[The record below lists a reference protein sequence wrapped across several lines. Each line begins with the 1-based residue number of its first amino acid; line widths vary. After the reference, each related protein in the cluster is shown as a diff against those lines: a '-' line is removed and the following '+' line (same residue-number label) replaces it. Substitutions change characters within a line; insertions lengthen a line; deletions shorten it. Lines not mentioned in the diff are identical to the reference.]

1 MRGWW
6 LIVRDRGAIRR
17 VWGSWGR
24 VGEDLAGR
32 VRKKGRIA
40 DRVAGEEVW

>member
-6 LIVRDRGAIRR
+6 LIVRDRGASRR
-17 VWGSWGR
+17 VWGSWWR
-24 VGEDLAGR
+24 VGEYLTGR
-32 VRKKGRIA
+32 VRGEGRIA